1 VTTDLHVARAVGT
14 IAPGAADYHVDIRV
28 NGHELAADEPQSNGG
43 GDTGPSPFGLLLSG
57 LVACTAIT
65 LRMYAQRKGWDGD
78 PIAVDARYNID
89 SEGHRT
95 ISRTITV
102 PPTLDAAQR
111 ARLAEIA
118 EKTPVTKT
126 VRAGTPIETKLQSG

>member
-1 VTTDLHVARAVGT
+1 MTTEVHIARAVAT
-14 IAPGAADYHVDIRV
+14 IAPGATDYHVDIRT
-28 NGHELAADEPQSNGG
+28 NGHELVADEPQSNGG

-65 LRMYAQRKGWDGD
+65 LRMYAQRKGWEFAS
-78 PIAVDARYNID
+78 IEVDARYNID
-89 SEGHRT
+89 DDGTRT

-102 PPTLDAAQR
+102 PASLDAEQR

-118 EKTPVTKT
+118 EKTPVTKA
-126 VRAGTPIETKLQSG
+126 VLSGTAIVTEFA